1 MVVILARRTT
11 STDYG
16 PSHRA
21 DGKPLTLIT
30 RYLVLES
37 YRTTLLY
44 TADIHGDEE
53 VDNLRT
59 DQLWIMVTV

>member
-1 MVVILARRTT
+1 MVVILERRTT

-30 RYLVLES
+30 RYLVLKS
-37 YRTTLLY
+37 YRK
-44 TADIHGDEE
+44 
-53 VDNLRT
+53 
-59 DQLWIMVTV
+59 TVNSGYSWRRGSRQSEN